1 MRLSQ
6 AFFHFHP
13 KEGTRISLDK
23 VIEERIFNGAKR
35 AGVVAIVVMKGVM
48 VIFNQYQDIN
58 KIISKNTSRMQ
69 CIESPTIYQINGN
82 SIRISMDVSDL
93 R

>member
-23 VIEERIFNGAKR
+23 MIEDRIFNEAKR
-35 AGVVAIVVMKGVM
+35 AGVVAIVVEKGVM
-48 VIFNQYQDIN
+48 ILHLQS
-58 KIISKNTSRMQ
+58 IS
-69 CIESPTIYQINGN
+69 GH
-82 SIRISMDVSDL
+82 
-93 R
+93 

>member
-23 VIEERIFNGAKR
+23 VIKERIFNETKR
-35 AGVVAIVVMKGVM
+35 AGVVAIVVLKGVM
-48 VIFNQYQDIN
+48 IFHLQS
-58 KIISKNTSRMQ
+58 IS
-69 CIESPTIYQINGN
+69 GH
-82 SIRISMDVSDL
+82 
-93 R
+93 